1 MYIYIIGAIVC
12 LMVPLPRG
20 MSMNTK
26 PRWSIDQ
33 VYVNKMINSDP
44 TVKKNA
50 REGGTISVRKRGW
63 TQSFELA
70 RRLAGWI

>member
-1 MYIYIIGAIVC
+1 M
-12 LMVPLPRG
+12 
-20 MSMNTK
+20 
-26 PRWSIDQ
+26 
-33 VYVNKMINSDP
+33 YVNKMINSDP